1 MRLEPLVRI
10 SPYLFLTAGIL
21 SAGWCAGQV
30 SSQAPSDKARP
41 SSVRSPKTGTPVA
54 TAEMPPPTS
63 APSADVA
70 LQAPVIDVLDFYG
83 LGKIPE
89 ARIRKVLG
97 FKEGDPFPRSKGDV
111 EERLDDQPDIIESH
125 LEAVCC
131 DDGKTVMYVGI
142 EEKGSPHF
150 DLREAPEGD
159 VELPKEILS
168 DYRDFLEAYASAVR
182 RDDAAEDL
190 TKGHS
195 LMADPLARE
204 IQLKFFDLAKNN
216 MRQLREALRNSSD
229 DELRAAAVYVM
240 TYAADKHTIIDDL
253 QFALRDADPAVRA
266 NGVQGLV
273 ALLVYSRLNP
283 DVGIKIEPTWFV
295 EMLNSL
301 SWSDRDHALKA
312 LQLLTDNRD
321 ASTIG
326 LLRERALPA
335 LIEMS
340 RWKTLAHAL
349 PAFVLTGRVAGM
361 TDQQIQDAW
370 TSGDRETV
378 IAAASGNP
386 KKKR

>member
-1 MRLEPLVRI
+1 MVRI

-21 SAGWCAGQV
+21 SAGLCAGQV
-30 SSQAPSDKARP
+30 SSQVRAPRAG
-41 SSVRSPKTGTPVA
+41 SPQVGSANA
-54 TAEMPPPTS
+54 TAEAPSPASGASTF
-63 APSADVA
+63 APSADAVFE
-70 LQAPVIDVLDFYG
+70 APVIDVLDFYG

-89 ARIRKVLG
+89 ARVRKVLG

-131 DDGKTVMYVGI
+131 DAGKTVMYVGI

-168 DYRDFLEAYASAVR
+168 DYRDFLDAYASAVR
-182 RDDAAEDL
+182 RDAAAEDL

-216 MRQLREALRNSSD
+216 MRQLRDALRNSSD

-240 TYAADKHTIIDDL
+240 TYAPDKHTIIDDL

-283 DVGIKIEPTWFV
+283 DQAIKIEPTWFV

-301 SWSDRDHALKA
+301 SWTDRDHALKA
-312 LQLLTDNRD
+312 LQILTDARD
-321 ASTIG
+321 ASTIS
-326 LLRERALPA
+326 LLRERALSA

-349 PAFVLTGRVAGM
+349 PAFVLTGRVVGM

-370 TSGDRETV
+370 TSGDREPV